1 MIEVELDFDKTEED
15 HSWDYILEPAELF
28 TARCNVVVAHE
39 VVKIQGNLIN
49 KKLSVRVLNPFST
62 SAKIMKHEVIEHLE
76 GDTVL
81 TNLTDLGNQRKL
93 PEWLDKN
100 CQAKKRLKILMVQET
115 NLFYSFETFV

>member
-39 VVKIQGNLIN
+39 VEIQGNLIN

-62 SAKIMKHEVIEHLE
+62 SAKIMKHEVIGHLE
-76 GDTVL
+76 GDKVL

-100 CQAKKRLKILMVQET
+100 CQAKKRLKILMVQKT

>member
-15 HSWDYILEPAELF
+15 YSWDYILEPAKLF
-28 TARCNVVVAHE
+28 TALCNVVVAHE

-62 SAKIMKHEVIEHLE
+62 SAKIMKHEVIGHLE
-76 GDTVL
+76 GDKVL

-100 CQAKKRLKILMVQET
+100 CQAKKRLKILMVQKT

>member
-39 VVKIQGNLIN
+39 VEIQGNLIN

-62 SAKIMKHEVIEHLE
+62 SAKIMKHEVIGHLE
-76 GDTVL
+76 GDKVL

-100 CQAKKRLKILMVQET
+100 CQANKRLKILMVQKT

>member
-28 TARCNVVVAHE
+28 TARCNVVVDHE
-39 VVKIQGNLIN
+39 VVKIQGKLIN

-62 SAKIMKHEVIEHLE
+62 SAKIMKHEVIGHLE
-76 GDTVL
+76 GDKVL

-93 PEWLDKN
+93 PEWLHKN

>member
-39 VVKIQGNLIN
+39 VEIQGNLIN

-62 SAKIMKHEVIEHLE
+62 
-76 GDTVL
+76 
-81 TNLTDLGNQRKL
+81 
-93 PEWLDKN
+93 
-100 CQAKKRLKILMVQET
+100 
-115 NLFYSFETFV
+115 

>member
-1 MIEVELDFDKTEED
+1 
-15 HSWDYILEPAELF
+15 
-28 TARCNVVVAHE
+28 
-39 VVKIQGNLIN
+39 
-49 KKLSVRVLNPFST
+49 
-62 SAKIMKHEVIEHLE
+62 MKHEVIEHLE

-100 CQAKKRLKILMVQET
+100 CQAKERLKILMVQET